1 MDDILIQ
8 QNEQQRIKDE
18 PMMTDSCS
26 SPSTSASSS
35 PHYKPLVYDPMMGN
49 NISPVHQPQAQ
60 PPPQIFN
67 PMLTRNFQQPQNQI
81 TRQQSPQVQHIL
93 PKQMPSPQQTHI
105 QQSHSPSPIQ
115 ISSNNSQIMYAAPAK
130 SPQVGVS
137 AAVPIKPQTP
147 TTIIPQIVALDNKL
161 ILQTANPTLMF
172 AAENSSNG
180 SLLLTTASIPV
191 VLDSDSS
198 TTSSPASSPTSQRFS
213 SEGKIAINRNT
224 SSAASSSSGP
234 PKVKEVKRSAH
245 NAIERRYRTSIN
257 DKITELKNLVVGDS
271 AKLNKSAVLRKSIDK
286 IRELSRQNYELKTE
300 VQRLQREL
308 VSRDGLKVK
317 DLLHV
322 NLKKR
327 KTSMDVMDVY
337 SNSNAKRPND
347 NNVPL
352 TPPRSDESNPSL
364 SPTHS
369 DMSMPSSPLF
379 AESNGSMNGSVKDM
393 SSNEEELISIPSVR
407 GMGSHARL
415 TLCMFMFAMLAIN
428 PFKALLGDDG
438 SSSSAYGTD
447 EDIGGIR
454 RNILSVDK
462 YGELDLFLFNFYK
475 D

>member
-1 MDDILIQ
+1 MT
-8 QNEQQRIKDE
+8 
-18 PMMTDSCS
+18 TDSGS

-35 PHYKPLVYDPMMGN
+35 PNYKPLVYDPMMGT
-49 NISPVHQPQAQ
+49 NISPVHQAQ
-60 PPPQIFN
+60 PQPQPQTFN
-67 PMLTRNFQQPQNQI
+67 PMLTRNFQQQNQI

-93 PKQMPSPQQTHI
+93 PKLLPSPQQSHI
-105 QQSHSPSPIQ
+105 QQSHSPPIQ
-115 ISSNNSQIMYAAPAK
+115 IQPNNSPIIYAAPVK
-130 SPQVGVS
+130 SPQGVS
-137 AAVPIKPQTP
+137 AAVPTETQT
-147 TTIIPQIVALDNKL
+147 TNTIVPQIVPLDNKI
-161 ILQTANPTLMF
+161 ILPTANPTLMF
-172 AAENSSNG
+172 TTENPSNG
-180 SLLLTTASIPV
+180 SLLLTTSSIPV
-191 VLDSDSS
+191 VFDSSSS
-198 TTSSPASSPTSQRFS
+198 TTSSPASSPSSQRFS
-213 SEGKIAINRNT
+213 TEGKIAINRNP
-224 SSAASSSSGP
+224 SSAAPSPSSGP
-234 PKVKEVKRSAH
+234 QPKVKEVKRSAH

-286 IRELSRQNYELKTE
+286 IRELGRQNYELKAE

-308 VSRDGLKVK
+308 VNRDGLKVK

-327 KTSMDVMDVY
+327 KTSVDAMDVY
-337 SNSNAKRPND
+337 DNSTAKRPSE

-379 AESNGSMNGSVKDM
+379 AESSMNGSVKDM
-393 SSNEEELISIPSVR
+393 SSNEDELISIPSVR

-415 TLCMFMFAMLAIN
+415 TLCMFMFAVLAIN
-428 PFKALLGDDG
+428 PFKAFFGDDG
-438 SSSSAYGTD
+438 STSGYGAE

-462 YGELDLFLFNFYK
+462 YGKFLLSGFLLLWKEKLNHLK
-475 D
+475 LLI

>member
-1 MDDILIQ
+1 MDDILIH

-18 PMMTDSCS
+18 PMLTDSGS

-35 PHYKPLVYDPMMGN
+35 PNYKPLVYDPMMGT
-49 NISPVHQPQAQ
+49 NISPVHQPQPQ
-60 PPPQIFN
+60 PQPQIFN
-67 PMLTRNFQQPQNQI
+67 PMLTRNFQQQNQI
-81 TRQQSPQVQHIL
+81 ARQQTPQVQHIL
-93 PKQMPSPQQTHI
+93 PKQLPSPPQSHI

-115 ISSNNSQIMYAAPAK
+115 IQSNNNSQIIYTAPVK
-130 SPQVGVS
+130 SPQVGGVS
-137 AAVPIKPQTP
+137 AAAPTKTQTP
-147 TTIIPQIVALDNKL
+147 SPIVPQIVSLDNKI
-161 ILQTANPTLMF
+161 ILQTSNPTLMF
-172 AAENSSNG
+172 TTENPSNG

-191 VLDSDSS
+191 VFDSGSS
-198 TTSSPASSPTSQRFS
+198 TTSSPASSPSSQRFS
-213 SEGKIAINRNT
+213 SEGKIAINRNPS
-224 SSAASSSSGP
+224 SSASTPSSAP
-234 PKVKEVKRSAH
+234 QPKVKEVKRSAH

-286 IRELSRQNYELKTE
+286 IRELSRQNYELKAE

-308 VSRDGLKVK
+308 VTRDGLKVK

-327 KTSMDVMDVY
+327 KTSVDVMDAY
-337 SNSNAKRPND
+337 NNTNAKRPSE

-369 DMSMPSSPLF
+369 DISSMSMPSSPLF
-379 AESNGSMNGSVKDM
+379 AENSMNGSVKDM
-393 SSNEEELISIPSVR
+393 SSNEDELISIPSVR

-415 TLCMFMFAMLAIN
+415 TLCMFMFAVLAIN
-428 PFKALLGDDG
+428 PFKAFLGDDG
-438 SSSSAYGTD
+438 SSSAYGTE

-462 YGELDLFLFNFYK
+462 YGKSTVL
-475 D
+475 